1 MIERTRDGTIG
12 KTALYYVPDRKQET
26 LFPLMNRHI
35 LPGSTVH
42 TDGGVWYNSITLWEK
57 MKCKRCEFKHK
68 TVNPVTKRSSYGVAL
83 IRSKAGGML

>member
-42 TDGGVWYNSITLWEK
+42 TDGGVWYNSSTLWEK